1 MVEQVEYIAAYRTAP
16 VSAITHYAEVASI
29 EKYKDTGKYILHFKE
44 PAEEIGPTPLSDD
57 HEGGVAPQARQYTTF
72 ERLMEAETLDE
83 VFP

>member
-29 EKYKDTGKYILHFKE
+29 EKYQDTGKYILHFKE
-44 PAEEIGPTPLSDD
+44 PAEEVGPILLPDD

-72 ERLMEAETLDE
+72 ERLMESETLDE